1 MSKTSKIFF
10 LFSFLICM
18 ITGCKSKSYGS
29 SQLHQNSYLELSE
42 KDQNCLAWRFYLM
55 IGLDS
60 MVEQATL
67 HYKTRERNEE
77 YKVTGQFRPTSET
90 IVEEILPAK
99 TANKIIDTII
109 EREGGICSR
118 ELLYETPCILHGE
131 RGSGS
136 KIGLGG
142 NVKYE
147 YFSSILGITLTPD
160 NLDKFSD
167 FLKNHLSKS
176 STNESSFYG
185 FYCMMNTCPEKDYAA
200 GNSFSLCI
208 MKKHKKY
215 LKEHDLFDL
224 DYYNYS
230 ERYGWIKEDKESLD
244 AFIKRSNEI
253 ATENKSKKDKKTKAK
268 GLE

>member
-1 MSKTSKIFF
+1 MFLLGFLVTVTGSIGFPTS
-10 LFSFLICM
+10 
-18 ITGCKSKSYGS
+18 SYGA

-60 MVEQATL
+60 MVEQATIK
-67 HYKTRERNEE
+67 YERKKRNEE
-77 YKVTGQFRPTSET
+77 YKVTGQLRPFPMI

-109 EREGGICSR
+109 EKEGICSR
-118 ELLYETPCILHGE
+118 ELLYETPCVHHRE

-136 KIGLGG
+136 KLGLGG

-147 YFSSILGITLTPD
+147 YFSSILGITLNPD
-160 NLDKFSD
+160 NLDEFGD

-176 STNESSFYG
+176 PKTEASFDG
-185 FYCMMNTCPEKDYAA
+185 FYCMMNTCPEKDYEA
-200 GNSFSLCI
+200 GNIFGLCI

-215 LKEHDLFDL
+215 LKDHNLFDL
-224 DYYNYS
+224 DFYNYS
-230 ERYGWIKEDKESLD
+230 EKYGWRQEDKESLE
-244 AFIKRSNEI
+244 AFIKRSNKI
-253 ATENKSKKDKKTKAK
+253 AAENKSKEEKKN
-268 GLE
+268 